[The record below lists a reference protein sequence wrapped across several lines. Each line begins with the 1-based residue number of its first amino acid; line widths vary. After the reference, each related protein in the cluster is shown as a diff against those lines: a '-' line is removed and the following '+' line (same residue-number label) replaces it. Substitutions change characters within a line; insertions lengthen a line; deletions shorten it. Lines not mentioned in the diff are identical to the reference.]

1 MQKDTIAI
9 PLEPFTPEEE
19 AALFDKLDVLS
30 IPELEN
36 YIGSAQNSL
45 RNRGLDP
52 SWRPRVAV
60 GLQRAEIVLVR
71 ETAAAAL
78 ARSRRRKKWRLP
90 SRPRPSRRKK
100 AVPATAEAPTS
111 TRTPTRRREAETET
125 EAEAPEDAE

>member
-78 ARSRRRKKWRLP
+78 RAESPPEEVAPPVKAKAK
-90 SRPRPSRRKK
+90 SRKK
-100 AVPATAEAPTS
+100 AVPATAEAVDADAD
-111 TRTPTRRREAETET
+111 AETET
-125 EAEAPEDAE
+125 ESETESEAPEDAE

>member
-1 MQKDTIAI
+1 MHKDTILT

-36 YIGSAQNSL
+36 YISLAQNSL
-45 RNRGLDP
+45 RHKGLEP
-52 SWRPRVAV
+52 SWRPRVAI

-78 ARSRRRKKWRLP
+78 RAETPEPEEPAPVKPKAKART
-90 SRPRPSRRKK
+90 KK
-100 AVPATAEAPTS
+100 AAAAVVETAETAEA
-111 TRTPTRRREAETET
+111 
-125 EAEAPEDAE
+125 EDADVESTTTSEEEEE